1 MINVNFFFAISA
13 DILNESQVEPDS
25 TTLEPDSSLHAHL
38 RHASLQTHLDFISE
52 GQDDDYG
59 VIELGKS
66 LIKLFSY
73 LNTAWLHITREE
85 SSKPWLGLDFTI

>member
-1 MINVNFFFAISA
+1 MKNVKKNWWKCNFSISA

-38 RHASLQTHLDFISE
+38 RHASLQNHLDFISE

-66 LIKLFSY
+66 FSIWT
-73 LNTAWLHITREE
+73 LRDSRL
-85 SSKPWLGLDFTI
+85 LGQKVRNRD